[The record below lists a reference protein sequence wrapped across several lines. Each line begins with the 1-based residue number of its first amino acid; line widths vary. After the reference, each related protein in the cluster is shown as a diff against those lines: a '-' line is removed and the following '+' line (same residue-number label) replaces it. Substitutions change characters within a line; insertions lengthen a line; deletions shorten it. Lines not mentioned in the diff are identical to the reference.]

1 MKVLLTAGEL
11 RKLITPEAEIELV
24 STAAGQIAGQLTAKV
39 MEKLPNLK
47 QEIDRLTTA
56 HIEAVRSQ
64 TKGLAT
70 ASRLHDD
77 VKAVIRAFLDT
88 EVKSAFTKLTAD
100 ACLAR
105 ADDLIKARMQKV
117 EQEIAAGV
125 KTATDL
131 MRGQIEALAQEKF
144 MELIRGA
151 GKIGA

>member
-1 MKVLLTAGEL
+1 MDKLLVSAATLQAIFA
-11 RKLITPEAEIELV
+11 KHPEVEVELV
-24 STAAGQIAGQLTAKV
+24 STATAQIAGRLTDKIMAKLPSVSTQLDDAFKRQLTG
-39 MEKLPNLK
+39 LK
-47 QEIDRLTTA
+47 DN
-56 HIEAVRSQ
+56 
-64 TKGLAT
+64 
-70 ASRLHDD
+70 SRLHPEI
-77 VKAVIRAFLDT
+77 KSLIRTFLND
-88 EVKSAFTKLTAD
+88 ECKSMITKMTAD